1 MKISARNQ
9 FEGTII
15 SIEEGQVNAKIV
27 VDTGGQKLTSI
38 ISVDALR
45 DLELKEGSPVTAV
58 IKASSVLFMAQAAD
72 TK

>member
-15 SIEEGQVNAKIV
+15 SIEEGQVNAKVV

-38 ISVDALR
+38 ISVEALR
-45 DLELKEGSPVTAV
+45 DLELKEGSTVTAV
-58 IKASSVLFMAQAAD
+58 IKASSVLLMA
-72 TK
+72 

>member
-9 FEGTII
+9 FEGTVI

-38 ISVDALR
+38 ISVEALR

-58 IKASSVLFMAQAAD
+58 IKASSVLLMA
-72 TK
+72 

>member
-9 FEGTII
+9 FEGTVI

-38 ISVDALR
+38 ISVEALR
-45 DLELKEGSPVTAV
+45 DLELKEGSTVTAI
-58 IKASSVLFMAQAAD
+58 IKASSVLLMA
-72 TK
+72 